1 MVFAS
6 VAERVSGDDSE
17 SQSCKASISN
27 IDRQAVWSWSSRI
40 WSDDWSPMAQHIYNQ
55 IYDLDDALRAVRG
68 TTAADKAKK
77 ADLIAKTDKKYDE
90 FYTYAQKAFD
100 LYTQDNAHTKAQDKA
115 NYRKIINQLID
126 YHQRKKQADKV
137 TFYQEKLK
145 TL

>member
-1 MVFAS
+1 
-6 VAERVSGDDSE
+6 
-17 SQSCKASISN
+17 
-27 IDRQAVWSWSSRI
+27 
-40 WSDDWSPMAQHIYNQ
+40 
-55 IYDLDDALRAVRG
+55 VRG

-77 ADLIAKTDKKYDE
+77 ADLVAKTDKKYDE

-126 YHQRKKQADKV
+126 YHQRKKQVDKV
-137 TFYQEKLK
+137 ASLQEKLK